1 MRCGDRGQSPIRL
14 QCPRPGVGRPS
25 PASPQP
31 TSRVTPNS
39 GARPALPCSPR
50 DPSPPQPAPRRD
62 RAPGWYYPWVQRDSG
77 RRPGT
82 GDGDGELERNL
93 RGEEAA
99 RSPALPGVPAEGH
112 LPGGGLRAGLCGA
125 DAEAAEIT
133 AATSGA
139 AAAVAEAAA
148 RRSPSSDSRRC
159 ARGPRRT
166 AGPAHVTAGPTPAS
180 SRPRLQRRAPPGRG
194 GRLAAGGTAE
204 RAGLA
209 AESGSLLDFYFL
221 ITAEVAALS
230 KGKGGALRG

>member
-1 MRCGDRGQSPIRL
+1 MRCGDRGQIPIRL

-148 RRSPSSDSRRC
+148 RRSPLLRLPALR
-159 ARGPRRT
+159 PRP
-166 AGPAHVTAGPTPAS
+166 PAHSWPG
-180 SRPRLQRRAPPGRG
+180 SRDRGAHPRLLPPAAAAPRS
-194 GRLAAGGTAE
+194 AW
-204 RAGLA
+204 
-209 AESGSLLDFYFL
+209 
-221 ITAEVAALS
+221 
-230 KGKGGALRG
+230 